1 VWVLQRACRFSSTT
15 TAAAVQMVIAGR
27 NVEVDRPAA
36 EVGLAMLR
44 PMLRP
49 MLGRGGDFAEGVI
62 QHDARRARC
71 RHGVTFERD
80 LAERLGAEH
89 AVLLD
94 AARS

>member
-1 VWVLQRACRFSSTT
+1 MHV
-15 TAAAVQMVIAGR
+15 VIEGC

-44 PMLRP
+44 SMLR
-49 MLGRGGDFAEGVI
+49 GGGDFAEGVI
-62 QHDARRARC
+62 QHDARCARC

-89 AVLLD
+89 AVLPD
-94 AARS
+94 ATRS